1 MAAADLSM
9 IKGTYAG
16 SKFNNKYQIEQLV
29 YPANLQSN
37 EYDGNK
43 VIFYINIAEDSKFA
57 TNNSDFVEMDG
68 TDVARNRGTLIAQNL
83 SLPGLMGSAVAGL
96 ASEGAAVGGL
106 AGISS
111 FEKGSGG
118 FLKNALSLFGKT
130 VGGGVIGAIGAAGIA
145 GAGYVAVANMAAS
158 ATRKQRRLKS
168 AIALHTPNSL
178 QIRYSTNWQE
188 EYTATGAMFAA
199 GGEAL
204 SKFFDS
210 PSMTQIT
217 DKNGPLSSII
227 GNIALTKG
235 PNAGMVSAATGLAD
249 NPRKEQVFKGVDF
262 RTFTFD
268 YQFFPK
274 SIDEATNVETIIKM
288 FKFHMHPEL
297 KDTNSFVYLY
307 PSEFDIIY
315 YKGADENRHI
325 HRHTSCVLVDM
336 TVNYTPNGNFNTFD
350 NGMPTQINITMQFK
364 ELATMDK
371 DLIANG
377 L

>member
-1 MAAADLSM
+1 MASDLSM

-29 YPANLQSN
+29 YPDNLQSN

-57 TNNSDFVEMDG
+57 SNNSDFVEMDG

-83 SLPGLMGSAVAGL
+83 DLTSLMMSASAGSVI
-96 ASEGAAVGGL
+96 EGALGGGL
-106 AGISS
+106 LSGDWKGALLGAGAS
-111 FEKGSGG
+111 
-118 FLKNALSLFGKT
+118 AAV
-130 VGGGVIGAIGAAGIA
+130 VGGGYA
-145 GAGYVAVANMAAS
+145 AVANMAAS

-178 QIRYSTNWQE
+178 QIRYSANWQE
-188 EYTATGAMFAA
+188 EDTATGAMFAA

-204 SKFFDS
+204 SKFMES

-235 PNAGMVSAATGLAD
+235 PNSGFVSAATGLAA

-274 SIDEATNVETIIKM
+274 SIDEATNVET
-288 FKFHMHPEL
+288 
-297 KDTNSFVYLY
+297 
-307 PSEFDIIY
+307 
-315 YKGADENRHI
+315 
-325 HRHTSCVLVDM
+325 
-336 TVNYTPNGNFNTFD
+336 
-350 NGMPTQINITMQFK
+350 
-364 ELATMDK
+364 
-371 DLIANG
+371 
-377 L
+377 

>member
-1 MAAADLSM
+1 MAVDNLSM
-9 IKGTYAG
+9 IRGTYAG
-16 SKFNNKYQIEQLV
+16 SKFNNKYKIEQLV
-29 YPANLQSN
+29 YPDNLQSD

-43 VIFYINIAEDSKFA
+43 VIFYLNIADDPKFESN
-57 TNNSDFVEMDG
+57 TTDFVEMDG
-68 TDVARNRGTLIAQNL
+68 TDVPRNRGSLIAQNL
-83 SLPGLMGSAVAGL
+83 SEEALMLSAGAAAVIKGAVGGGLLTGDWLGAL
-96 ASEGAAVGGL
+96 KGAAVVTGV
-106 AGISS
+106 
-111 FEKGSGG
+111 
-118 FLKNALSLFGKT
+118 
-130 VGGGVIGAIGAAGIA
+130 VGV
-145 GAGYVAVANMAAS
+145 GYAAVANMAAS

-168 AIALHTPNSL
+168 AIALHIPNSL
-178 QIRYSTNWQE
+178 QIRYSANWQE
-188 EYTATGAMFAA
+188 EDTATGVMFAA

-210 PSMTQIT
+210 PSMAQIT
-217 DKNGPLSSII
+217 DKKGPLSSII
-227 GNIALTKG
+227 GNLALTNG
-235 PNAGMVSAATGLAD
+235 PNAGMVSAATGLAA

-274 SIDEATNVETIIKM
+274 SIDEATNVENIIKM

-297 KDTNSFVYLY
+297 KDTNSFVYVY

-336 TVNYTPNGNFNTFD
+336 TINYTPNGNFNTFD